1 MALAGI
7 ERGRGTREKR
17 LERLLTSSEGK
28 KNDEGVTILRV
39 LKGLICLLGPNWTI
53 LKYFGCEWYLPIP
66 QERLMELIL
75 NKILIG

>member
-17 LERLLTSSEGK
+17 LERVLSEGK

-39 LKGLICLLGPNWTI
+39 LKD
-53 LKYFGCEWYLPIP
+53 
-66 QERLMELIL
+66 
-75 NKILIG
+75 